1 MLQLL
6 STTFCLRESQFIF
19 PEGWTTCD
27 IWQWSIRRFIQLF
40 QRHTQTRRGWDR
52 GLRSHHTG
60 FDRLNRL
67 TYSCCVLMCN
77 DPWWSWYNPSHSLAL
92 WCQCMRTYEK
102 HSIKTLIFLNLAVFQ
117 MNSSLWYCMWL
128 NSSNNIYCVN
138 RKPGTVSPMLF
149 KAMFLC
155 QKLLGNG
162 LFCVFLSQ
170 FLRMPIQIMST
181 KWKRFSDHC
190 IVLTKRLISTVSLK
204 YHQPFCALEII

>member
-1 MLQLL
+1 MI
-6 STTFCLRESQFIF
+6 RGG
-19 PEGWTTCD
+19 PD
-27 IWQWSIRRFIQLF
+27 ITLPTHWRFDASVCA
-40 QRHTQTRRGWDR
+40 RMKT
-52 GLRSHHTG
+52 
-60 FDRLNRL
+60 
-67 TYSCCVLMCN
+67 
-77 DPWWSWYNPSHSLAL
+77 
-92 WCQCMRTYEK
+92 

-190 IVLTKRLISTVSLK
+190 IVLTKIHINVLLSAYWSTQKSMTRCMCSRKMEGVMGLK
-204 YHQPFCALEII
+204 WAWNLKMGIYE